1 MTPTIELKAGSKGK
15 FFFNLKAGNGEI
27 ILTSQMYASKPDA
40 HAGIASL
47 KANAPHDSQF
57 ERKIAKNDSPYF
69 VLKAANGETIGRS
82 EVYSSSSSMEN
93 GIKSV
98 MRNAEPAETKDLT
111 EIEAEAPV

>member
-1 MTPTIELKAGSKGK
+1 MTPHIELKASPKGK

-27 ILTSQMYASKPDA
+27 ILTSQMYATKPDA
-40 HAGIASL
+40 LAGIASL
-47 KANAPHDSQF
+47 KANAPHESQF
-57 ERKIAKNDSPYF
+57 ERKVAKDESPYF

-82 EVYSSSSSMEN
+82 ETYSSSTSMEN

-98 MRNAEPAETKDLT
+98 MRNAEIAETKDLT